1 MKKIWNNTLDE
12 GLIHLQ
18 LENGINLYYYP
29 KKGFTKKYA
38 IFSTSFGSNHT
49 SFIDNSNGKII
60 KLPNGTA
67 HFLEHK
73 LFEDPDRNIF
83 ERFAKYGADVNAY
96 TNFDQTSYLFST
108 SDNFYDSLSLLVEFV
123 QNPYLTDENIEKEKG
138 IIGQEIQMYRDNP
151 RWRVYFN
158 CLSAMYH
165 NHPVKDD
172 IAGTID
178 SISEIFKEDLLLAY
192 NRFYHPSNMVLFVV
206 GDLELDR
213 IAEAVN
219 KASRGFP
226 ADTVIPV
233 KYYPEEPSIVR
244 KNFIEDYMSTSK
256 PLFYIGY
263 KDTDPGKSGKASVKK
278 DIVTNMLLDVL
289 LSESSEFYQDVYSQ
303 GLIDSSF
310 GAYYSGKS
318 DYGQSMIVGQSDDP
332 KRVYQLVI
340 ELMSNKMS
348 LLSEDAF
355 LRVKKKEMGRFLM
368 GLNSVEFIANN
379 LTDLYFQGFYLMD
392 YLDLL
397 SETTFEDL
405 LERFEK
411 HFSSGESV
419 LSVIWPEGMVK

>member
-1 MKKIWNNTLDE
+1 MKKIWNNNLDE

-18 LENGINLYYYP
+18 LDNGINLYYYP

-49 SFIDNSNGKII
+49 RFIEKTNNKIT

-83 ERFAKYGADVNAY
+83 ERFAKYGANVNAY

-123 QNPYLTDENIEKEKG
+123 QNPYLTDENVEKEKG

-165 NHPVKDD
+165 NHPVKED
-172 IAGTID
+172 IAGTLE
-178 SISEIFKEDLLLAY
+178 SIREISKEDLLLAY
-192 NRFYHPSNMVLFVV
+192 DRFYHPSNMVLFVV
-206 GDLELDR
+206 GDLELGR
-213 IAEAVN
+213 VAEAVN
-219 KASRGFP
+219 KVSRSFP
-226 ADTVIPV
+226 LGIGIPE
-233 KYYPEEPSIVR
+233 KYYPEEPAALR
-244 KNFIEDYMSTSK
+244 KEFIEDHMSTSK

-263 KDTDPGKSGKASVKK
+263 KDTDPVQSGKASVKK

-289 LSESSEFYQDVYSQ
+289 LSESSEFYQELYSK
-303 GLIDSSF
+303 GLIDTSF

-332 KRVYQLVI
+332 KEVYHLVG
-340 ELMSNKMS
+340 ELMNNKKSPLSN
-348 LLSEDAF
+348 DAF
-355 LRVKKKEMGRFLM
+355 LRAKKKEMGRFLM

-397 SETTFEDL
+397 SETNYDDL
-405 LERFEK
+405 LERFDR
-411 HFSSGESV
+411 HFSNGESV
-419 LSVIWPEGMVK
+419 LSVIWPEGMIK